1 MDVGHHV
8 FHDEGL
14 PSSLVRLIVGM
25 YVHEEGAHPAIR
37 HDDNHVLA
45 FGRLDDVSLV
55 ALVQEVSHA
64 PMQQQQDG
72 VPAVRGGIVALR
84 QGDSH
89 RRVEDL
95 NPLGPEPEV
104 DRPELWALPR

>member
-84 QGDSH
+84 QGDPH
-89 RRVEDL
+89 RRIENLDIFGL
-95 NPLGPEPEV
+95 EPEV
-104 DRPELWALPR
+104 DRSELWALPR